1 VTVDNCAL
9 LYGVMNGY
17 SDEGGI
23 IHPRFHSGKH
33 VEL

>member
-9 LYGVMNGY
+9 LYAVMNDH

-23 IHPRFHSGKH
+23 IYQRVPSGKH
-33 VEL
+33 GEL